1 MITTR
6 TPRFRSAVAAA
17 TIVATGGLVAPTA
30 VDAAATEPATD
41 EPAAADAE
49 IRPRL
54 ERACKRIPNLQIRTG
69 NLLERLQGDAETR
82 GSLAWLEVQ
91 IGRAEEAG
99 REQLVTV
106 LENRLE
112 VRTAFI
118 PVLELRIEG
127 LADLEA
133 FCADNGVEL

>member
-1 MITTR
+1 MTITR
-6 TPRFRSAVAAA
+6 TPRTRTAIA
-17 TIVATGGLVAPTA
+17 TAMIVATGALIAPTA
-30 VDAAATEPATD
+30 VDAAATEPAAE
-41 EPAAADAE
+41 EPATADAE

-54 ERACKRIPNLQIRTG
+54 ERACKRIPNLQVRTA

-91 IGRAEEAG
+91 IDRAVEAE

-106 LENRLE
+106 LRNRLE

-118 PVLELRIEG
+118 PVLELRTEG

-133 FCADNGVEL
+133 FCAEKGVEL

>member
-1 MITTR
+1 MTTTR
-6 TPRFRSAVAAA
+6 TPRTALASAA
-17 TIVATGGLVAPTA
+17 IVAGGALLAPAA
-30 VDAAATEPATD
+30 VDAAATEPAD
-41 EPAAADAE
+41 EQPSAQDAE
-49 IRPRL
+49 MRPRL
-54 ERACKRIPNLQIRTG
+54 ERACKRIPNLTIRTN

-99 REQLVTV
+99 RDQLVTV

-112 VRTAFI
+112 VRTAFV
-118 PVLELRIEG
+118 PVLELRTEG

-133 FCADNGVEL
+133 FCAENGVEL